1 MANPTVTNFY
11 PGDGVRNVKASEQAI
26 LTSAGAVTTKKLTI
40 LGRIT
45 SGGKYAPYASNDS
58 PSGCNVPV
66 AVSLSEVVS
75 DGAGDDPVG
84 VMLAGTVEEEKLTIH
99 GGTTGANITE
109 AIKDQLRTFG
119 IFVVSKTECNALDN
133 QS

>member
-1 MANPTVTNFY
+1 MANNTVTNFY
-11 PGDGVRNVKASEQAI
+11 PGDGVREVKASEQAV
-26 LTSAGAVTTKKLTI
+26 LTSAGAVTTKRLTI

-58 PSGCNVPV
+58 PSGCNIPV

-84 VMLAGTVEEEKLTIH
+84 VMLQGTVNEADLTIH
-99 GGTTGANITE
+99 GGTTGENITE
-109 AIKDQLRTFG
+109 AIKDQLRTYG
-119 IFVVSKTECNALDN
+119 IIVESIDDANELDN